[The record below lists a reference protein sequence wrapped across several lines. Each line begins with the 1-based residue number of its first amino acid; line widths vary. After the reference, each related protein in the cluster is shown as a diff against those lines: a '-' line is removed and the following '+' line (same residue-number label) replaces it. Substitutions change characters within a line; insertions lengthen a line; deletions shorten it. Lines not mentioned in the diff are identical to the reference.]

1 MFEDITYEKILK
13 RMLDRL
19 PETFDKREGSI
30 LYDALAPAAAEIQIL
45 YISLDNVLREVY
57 GDTADREYLVKRA
70 AEYGITPYKAVAAE
84 WRGRFTPDGIEIVE
98 GERFSQGSLNFYVSD
113 KLEDGGYRM
122 ICETEG
128 ASGNDSSGTMVPIN
142 YVPGLATAQL
152 TELLTPGNDE
162 EETEAFRKRY
172 LAAVRK
178 PSTSGNVY
186 DYYNW
191 AMECNGVGAA
201 KVFPL
206 ADGPGTV
213 KVVIADEDRSGASA
227 ALINTVKEHIE
238 GLRPIGATVAVE
250 SATEKAIN
258 VAADIRIKDG
268 LYLGTIQDS
277 FSRAVDEFLQQN
289 AFEMTYVSLARIGSL
304 LLGIPG
310 VEDFSML
317 LLNGESKNVELKK
330 DEIAVAGT
338 VSLEVM

>member
-1 MFEDITYEKILK
+1 M
-13 RMLDRL
+13 
-19 PETFDKREGSI
+19 

-84 WRGRFTPDGIEIVE
+84 WRGDLLRMTLRLRRANDSVREPE
-98 GERFSQGSLNFYVSD
+98 LYVSD

-128 ASGNDSSGTMVPIN
+128 ASGNDSNGTMVPIN

-206 ADGPGTV
+206 ADGPG
-213 KVVIADEDRSGASA
+213 R
-227 ALINTVKEHIE
+227 
-238 GLRPIGATVAVE
+238 
-250 SATEKAIN
+250 
-258 VAADIRIKDG
+258 
-268 LYLGTIQDS
+268 
-277 FSRAVDEFLQQN
+277 
-289 AFEMTYVSLARIGSL
+289 
-304 LLGIPG
+304 
-310 VEDFSML
+310 
-317 LLNGESKNVELKK
+317 
-330 DEIAVAGT
+330 
-338 VSLEVM
+338 